1 MGTRFEM
8 ALSGGSSAARSSA
21 ELRAAGEAAWTEV
34 TELHAMWSAFDP
46 GSLLTRVN
54 RLAAGRAVPVD
65 GETFSILVLAKDL
78 WEATEGAFDPTLG
91 AQMRARGFRPD
102 SLTDSGGGDDPSPG
116 MAAVELDRDA
126 GTVRFLDR
134 RVELDL
140 GALAK
145 GYALDRVEKS
155 LRESEVPCALIH
167 GGNSGV
173 VAIGTP
179 PDSPGWPIALD
190 RDGILPRAFLRDCS
204 FSVSAGSGRVVDG
217 EDGPQGHVLD
227 PAGGDVGIDRF
238 SAVVTDS
245 AAVADAWATALLVL
259 DRVPEA
265 ARDFSII
272 CGRTEGAVPAEVTL
286 RQDPRGVFST

>member
-8 ALSGGSSAARSSA
+8 ALSGGSSAPRSSA
-21 ELRAAGEAAWTEV
+21 ELRAAGEAAWAEV
-34 TELHAMWSAFDP
+34 SELHAMWSAFDP

-65 GETFSILVLAKDL
+65 GETFSILVLARDL

-91 AQMRARGFRPD
+91 AQMRARGFRPNPAEAEEGE
-102 SLTDSGGGDDPSPG
+102 SSPG
-116 MAAVELDRDA
+116 MAAIELDRDA
-126 GTVRFLDR
+126 GTVRFLDP

-167 GGNSGV
+167 GGTSGV

-190 RDGILPRAFLRDCS
+190 RDGVLPHAFLRDCA

-217 EDGPQGHVLD
+217 RTGPVGHVID
-227 PAGGDVGIDRF
+227 PAGGEVAIDRF

-259 DRVPEA
+259 DHIPPA
-265 ARDFSII
+265 AEEFSIL
-272 CGRTEGAVPAEVTL
+272 CGRTEGEVPAEVTL
-286 RQDPRGVFST
+286 RQDPRGVFSS